1 MVNSGFKELYFDEA
15 ELVIEALEL
24 AEEAVDECESVVVGL
39 LGHVEGDEADFEI
52 LALEGTA
59 LCGGP
64 FYAVFC
70 DGNFDVGAVGDV
82 FEEVQELTD

>member
-1 MVNSGFKELYFDEA
+1 MVDSGFKELYFDEA
-15 ELVIEALEL
+15 ELVVEALEL

-39 LGHVEGDEADFEI
+39 LGHVECDEADFEV

-70 DGNFDVGAVGDV
+70 DGNFNVGAVGDV
-82 FEEVQELTD
+82 FEEVQELAD